1 MGKKVKVKRLG
12 FAIDMTPLVDITF
25 LLLTFFMFTA
35 TFKSQAEAEQKFV
48 IKRPAT
54 TPVDTSKLPDRDIA
68 TIKIVI
74 DSVTVAADSVVL
86 DTNYYYEI
94 ANENDRMVVWQNTQ
108 GIPEELQAKAL
119 LPCGKNKEL
128 LNLLVKNTRMTNPT
142 ISFAIDADQE
152 LRFEWIND
160 AMDIL
165 RRNRATV
172 FRYVTDKRQ

>member
-1 MGKKVKVKRLG
+1 VSKKVKVKRVG

-35 TFKSQAEAEQKFV
+35 TFKSQAESEQKFV

-54 TPVDTSKLPDRDIA
+54 TPVDSSKLPDRDLA
-68 TIKIVI
+68 TIKIAI
-74 DSVTVAADSVVL
+74 DSVTL
-86 DTNYYYEI
+86 DTVYFYEI
-94 ANENDRMVVWQNTQ
+94 TNENDRLTVWQNTP
-108 GIPEELQAKAL
+108 GIPPEMLNKAL
-119 LPCGKNKEL
+119 LPCSKEL

-142 ISFAIDADQE
+142 TSFAIDADQR

-165 RRNRATV
+165 RKNRATV